1 LHIKGSDKY
10 KFGIQNQNSAAILA
24 EMAKQSETVRSPKR
38 EAIGVILLTLCL
50 LSFLCVFSFNA
61 EDIGFLHDPPASPPH
76 NLVGPLGAWFAF
88 AGFLLFGV
96 GGYLLPFVLL
106 TGGLMMTFRSYE
118 RGWPVWAWLTAGLVS
133 LSSFFEYQPALW
145 NGLKELLNVGS
156 PGGLVGQLL
165 AVRTLGRLINHTGAG
180 IIFITVFIL
189 AILQLTG
196 MHPFTPFIFLW
207 GKIKEFRARRKEAR
221 AATPKPRF
229 SRETKPAEEK
239 EKKSVLKLKP
249 GPDASKLF
257 TPPAAPA
264 PKAESKP
271 DKAELPEPLKPAKVK
286 PVAPAP
292 ADELANVSVNIAP
305 GRDESGYQLPPL
317 TILDELPSL
326 ASRTSTENTEE
337 KARILQATLEEFRV
351 DGTVT
356 HVETG
361 PTVTSYE
368 ITPAPGVRVESIA
381 GLEKNIALALRAQS
395 IRIQA
400 PIPGKGAV
408 GIEVPNT
415 KGTSVYLRELV
426 ESPAFHN
433 PEVALPLALG
443 KDVSGRMVVGDLAA
457 MPHMLIAGATGAGK
471 TVCMNSLL
479 TGLLLSRTPEQ
490 LRLILIDPK
499 TFEFQAYENLKHL
512 VVPIITDAKKVTLG
526 LRWAIKEMEKRYAL
540 FKKVKVRDIKGFN
553 TRPIEKQT
561 DLFGGVV
568 EEDPDQPK
576 DTVPAKLPYI
586 VIVVDEL
593 AELMSVA
600 QQDIE
605 PCIVRLAQLSR
616 AAGIHMV
623 LATQR
628 PSVNVIT
635 GTIKANIPGRIAFQ
649 VAQGNDSRT
658 ILDTVGAEKLLGKGD
673 MLYLPP
679 GKNKPVRL
687 QGTWTSD
694 GEMHRV
700 TDFIRTQGSP
710 EFITEIKQKIEN
722 TRPELPEM
730 NESDDLLEAA
740 MEVLR
745 STKRASTSS
754 LQRRLKIGYN
764 RAASLMDILEE
775 KGIIGPPTETGP
787 RDILIDLDGGIP
799 EHGGGGE
806 PLSEAEASQEFNGN
820 DEEHKPEE

>member
-1 LHIKGSDKY
+1 
-10 KFGIQNQNSAAILA
+10 
-24 EMAKQSETVRSPKR
+24 MAKQSETVRSPKR
-38 EAIGVILLTLCL
+38 EAIGVILLALCL
-50 LSFLCVFSFNA
+50 LSFLCVFSFDA
-61 EDIGFLHDPPASPPH
+61 EDISFLHDPPASPPH
-76 NLVGPLGAWFAF
+76 NLVGLLGAWFAF
-88 AGFLLFGV
+88 FGFQLFGI
-96 GGYLLPFVLL
+96 GGYLLPFLLL
-106 TGGLMMTFRSYE
+106 TGGMMMTFRSYE

-133 LSSFFEYQPALW
+133 LSSFFEYQPSLW
-145 NGLKELLNVGS
+145 NGLRELLNIGS
-156 PGGLVGQLL
+156 PGGLIGQML
-165 AVRTLGRLINHTGAG
+165 AIRTLGRLINHTGAG
-180 IIFITVFIL
+180 IIFITVFLL

-196 MHPFTPFIFLW
+196 MHPFTPFAFLW
-207 GKIKEFRARRKEAR
+207 EKIQEFRTRRKEAR
-221 AATPKPRF
+221 AAAPKPKF
-229 SRETKPAEEK
+229 SREVKPEK
-239 EKKSVLKLKP
+239 EKSKKAVLPPELATAA
-249 GPDASKLF
+249 GELF
-257 TPPAAPA
+257 TPPATP
-264 PKAESKP
+264 PKAESKVEP
-271 DKAELPEPLKPAKVK
+271 KAEATKPAPKAK
-286 PVAPAP
+286 PIAAAP

-351 DGTVT
+351 DGKVT

-381 GLEKNIALALRAQS
+381 NLEKNIALALRAQS

-426 ESPAFHN
+426 ESQAFHN

-443 KDVSGRMVVGDLAA
+443 KDVSGRMVVGDLSA

-561 DLFGGVV
+561 DLFGAAV
-568 EEDPDQPK
+568 EEDDQPK
-576 DTVPAKLPYI
+576 DVIPAKLPYI

-600 QQDIE
+600 QQEIE

-658 ILDTVGAEKLLGKGD
+658 ILDTIGAEKLLGKGD

-700 TDFIRTQGSP
+700 TDFIRTQGAP
-710 EFITEIKQKIEN
+710 EFITEIKQKIESN
-722 TRPELPEM
+722 RPELPEM
-730 NESDDLLEAA
+730 DESDDLYAAA

-764 RAASLMDILEE
+764 RAASLMDMLEA

-787 RDILIDLDGGIP
+787 RDILIDLDGEIP
-799 EHGGGGE
+799 GHTDGGE
-806 PLSEAEASQEFNGN
+806 PLSEAEAPQEFF
-820 DEEHKPEE
+820 DDEEEHKPEE

>member
-1 LHIKGSDKY
+1 
-10 KFGIQNQNSAAILA
+10 
-24 EMAKQSETVRSPKR
+24 MAKQSEIVRSPKR
-38 EAIGVILLTLCL
+38 EAVGVILLALCL

-61 EDIGFLHDPPASPPH
+61 EDISFLHDPPASPPH
-76 NLVGPLGAWFAF
+76 NLVGPFGAWFAF
-88 AGFLLFGV
+88 IGYLLFGI
-96 GGYLLPFVLL
+96 GGYLLPFLLL
-106 TGGLMMTFRSYE
+106 TGGVMMTFRSYE
-118 RGWPVWAWLTAGLVS
+118 RVWPVWAWLTAGLIS
-133 LSSFFEYQPALW
+133 LSSLSEYQPALW
-145 NGLKELLNVGS
+145 HGLTSLLNIGS
-156 PGGLVGQLL
+156 PGGLIGQLL
-165 AVRTLGRLINHTGAG
+165 AIRTVGLLIGHTGAG
-180 IIFITVFIL
+180 ILFVTVFIL
-189 AILQLTG
+189 ALLQLTG
-196 MHPFTPFIFLW
+196 MHPFTPFAFLW
-207 GKIKEFRARRKEAR
+207 EKIQEFRARRKEAR
-221 AATPKPRF
+221 AAVPQPKF
-229 SRETKPAEEK
+229 SREIKPEK
-239 EKKSVLKLKP
+239 EKAKKAVIPPEPVVAANNERPVTPLKADPKP
-249 GPDASKLF
+249 EPKPLPKAK
-257 TPPAAPA
+257 PPA
-264 PKAESKP
+264 
-271 DKAELPEPLKPAKVK
+271 
-286 PVAPAP
+286 PVP
-292 ADELANVSVNIAP
+292 ADDPLANVSINIAP

-326 ASRTSTENTEE
+326 EARTSTENTAE

-351 DGTVT
+351 DGKVT

-381 GLEKNIALALRAQS
+381 NLEKNIALALRAQS

-415 KGTSVYLRELV
+415 KGTSVYLRELI
-426 ESPAFHN
+426 ESPAFHS
-433 PEVALPLALG
+433 PEIALPLALG
-443 KDVSGRMVVGDLAA
+443 KDVSGRIIVGDLSA

-479 TGLLLSRTPEQ
+479 TGLLISRTPEQ
-490 LRLILIDPK
+490 LRLILVDPK

-540 FKKVKVRDIKGFN
+540 FKKMKVRDIKGFN

-561 DLFGGVV
+561 DLFGGAV
-568 EEDPDQPK
+568 EEEPDQPK
-576 DTVPAKLPYI
+576 DIVPAKLPYI

-593 AELMSVA
+593 AELMSQA
-600 QQDIE
+600 QQEIE

-616 AAGIHMV
+616 AAGIHMI

-658 ILDTVGAEKLLGKGD
+658 ILDTIGAEKLLGKGD

-679 GKNKPVRL
+679 GKSKPVRL

-700 TDFIRTQGSP
+700 TDFIRTQGAP
-710 EFITEIKQKIEN
+710 EFITEIKQKIES

-730 NESDDLLEAA
+730 SESDDLYEAA
-740 MEVLR
+740 IEVLR

-764 RAASLMDILEE
+764 RAASLMDMLEE

-787 RDILIDLDGGIP
+787 RDILIDLDGDIP
-799 EHGGGGE
+799 EHADNEGQ
-806 PLSEAEASQEFNGN
+806 PSEAEASQDFFQGE
-820 DEEHKPEE
+820 DEETEQKDVG

>member
-1 LHIKGSDKY
+1 LLL
-10 KFGIQNQNSAAILA
+10 GI
-24 EMAKQSETVRSPKR
+24 
-38 EAIGVILLTLCL
+38 
-50 LSFLCVFSFNA
+50 
-61 EDIGFLHDPPASPPH
+61 
-76 NLVGPLGAWFAF
+76 
-88 AGFLLFGV
+88 
-96 GGYLLPFVLL
+96 GGYLLPFLLL

-118 RGWPVWAWLTAGLVS
+118 RVWPVWAWLTAGLVS
-133 LSSFFEYQPALW
+133 ISSLAEYQPALW
-145 NGLKELLNVGS
+145 HGLTSRLNIGS
-156 PGGLVGQLL
+156 PGGLIGQLL
-165 AVRTLGRLINHTGAG
+165 AIRTVGLLIGHTGAG
-180 IIFITVFIL
+180 ILFVTVFIL
-189 AILQLTG
+189 ALLQLTG
-196 MHPFTPFIFLW
+196 MHPFTPFAFLW
-207 GKIKEFRARRKEAR
+207 EKIKAFRARRKEAR
-221 AATPKPRF
+221 AAAPQPKF
-229 SRETKPAEEK
+229 SREIKPEK
-239 EKKSVLKLKP
+239 EKVKKAILPPEPVVTVNNERP
-249 GPDASKLF
+249 V
-257 TPPAAPA
+257 TP
-264 PKAESKP
+264 PKAEPK
-271 DKAELPEPLKPAKVK
+271 PEPIKPQPKAK
-286 PVAPAP
+286 PIAPAP
-292 ADELANVSVNIAP
+292 ADALANVSINIAP

-326 ASRTSTENTEE
+326 EARTSTENTAE
-337 KARILQATLEEFRV
+337 KAKILQATLEEFDV
-351 DGTVT
+351 QGQVT

-368 ITPAPGVRVESIA
+368 ITPAPGVRVERISA
-381 GLEKNIALALRAQS
+381 LERNIALALRAQS

-415 KGTSVYLRELV
+415 KGTSVYLRELI
-426 ESPAFHN
+426 ESPAFHD
-433 PEVALPLALG
+433 PEIALPLALG
-443 KDVSGRMVVGDLAA
+443 KDVSGRIIVGDLSA
-457 MPHMLIAGATGAGK
+457 MPHLLIAGATGAGK

-479 TGLLLSRTPEQ
+479 TGLLISRTPEQ
-490 LRLILIDPK
+490 LRLILVDPK

-553 TRPIEKQT
+553 TRPIEKQA
-561 DLFGGVV
+561 DLFGGVI
-568 EEDPDQPK
+568 EEEPDQPK
-576 DTVPAKLPYI
+576 DIVPAKLPYI

-593 AELMSVA
+593 AELMSQA
-600 QQDIE
+600 QQEIE

-616 AAGIHMV
+616 AAGIHMI

-658 ILDTVGAEKLLGKGD
+658 ILDTIGAEKLLGKGD

-679 GKNKPVRL
+679 GKSKPVRL

-700 TDFIRTQGSP
+700 TDFIRTQGAP

-722 TRPELPEM
+722 NRPELPDM
-730 NESDDLLEAA
+730 DESDDLYEAA
-740 MEVLR
+740 IEVLR

-764 RAASLMDILEE
+764 RAASLMDMLEE

-787 RDILIDLDGGIP
+787 RDILIDLDGDIP
-799 EHGGGGE
+799 EHAGNE
-806 PLSEAEASQEFNGN
+806 ETLSEAEASQDFFEGE
-820 DEEHKPEE
+820 DEETEPKNIG

>member
-1 LHIKGSDKY
+1 
-10 KFGIQNQNSAAILA
+10 
-24 EMAKQSETVRSPKR
+24 MAKQSKQSEIIRSPRR
-38 EAIGVILLTLCL
+38 EAVGVILLALCL

-76 NLVGPLGAWFAF
+76 NLVGPFGAWFAF
-88 AGFLLFGV
+88 IGFLLFGI
-96 GGYLLPFVLL
+96 GGYLVPFVLL

-133 LSSFFEYQPALW
+133 TVSLTEYQPDLW
-145 NGLKELLNVGS
+145 RGLTELLNIGS
-156 PGGLVGQLL
+156 PGGLAGQML
-165 AVRTLGRLINHTGAG
+165 AIRTLGLLIGHTGAG
-180 IIFITVFIL
+180 IVFVTVFIL

-196 MHPFTPFIFLW
+196 MHPFTPFEFLW
-207 GKIKEFRARRKEAR
+207 EKIQEFRASRKEAR
-221 AATPKPRF
+221 AAALQMKPR
-229 SRETKPAEEK
+229 REVKPEK
-239 EKKSVLKLKP
+239 EKPKKAVLP
-249 GPDASKLF
+249 ERPEPASKEEILM
-257 TPPAAPA
+257 PAAKPA
-264 PKAESKP
+264 AEPKTEP
-271 DKAELPEPLKPAKVK
+271 RPEPVKPAAGRTK
-286 PVAPAP
+286 PIAPAP

-326 ASRTSTENTEE
+326 ASRTSTENTAE
-337 KARILQATLEEFRV
+337 KAGILQATLEEFRV

-381 GLEKNIALALRAQS
+381 NLEKNIALALRAQS

-415 KGTSVYLRELV
+415 KSASVYLRELV

-433 PEVALPLALG
+433 PEIALPLALG
-443 KDVSGRMVVGDLAA
+443 KDVSGRMVVGDLSA

-479 TGLLLSRTPEQ
+479 TGLLLSRTPDQ
-490 LRLILIDPK
+490 LRLILVDPK

-561 DLFGGVV
+561 DLFGGAV
-568 EEDPDQPK
+568 EEDADTPK
-576 DTVPAKLPYI
+576 DPVPAKLPYI

-600 QQDIE
+600 QQEIE

-658 ILDTVGAEKLLGKGD
+658 ILDTIGAEKLLGKGD

-700 TDFIRTQGSP
+700 TDFIRTQGMP

-722 TRPELPEM
+722 NRPELPDM
-730 NESDDLLEAA
+730 DESDDLLEAA

-764 RAASLMDILEE
+764 RAARLMDILEE

-787 RDILIDLDGGIP
+787 RDILIDLDGEIP
-799 EHGGGGE
+799 GHGGTSE
-806 PLSEAEASQEFNGN
+806 PLSEAEASQEFES
-820 DEEHKPEE
+820 DEEEYKPEE

>member
-1 LHIKGSDKY
+1 
-10 KFGIQNQNSAAILA
+10 
-24 EMAKQSETVRSPKR
+24 MAKKSKQTEIVRSPKR
-38 EAIGVILLTLCL
+38 EAIGVILLALCL

-76 NLVGPLGAWFAF
+76 NLVGPFGSWFAF
-88 AGFLLFGV
+88 IGFLLFGV
-96 GGYLLPFVLL
+96 NGYLVPFVLL
-106 TGGLMMTFRSYE
+106 TGGLMMTIRSYE
-118 RGWPVWAWLTAGLVS
+118 RVWPMWSWLLAALVAVS
-133 LSSFFEYQPALW
+133 CLAEYQIGLW
-145 NGLKELLNVGS
+145 RGLTEILNVGS

-165 AVRTLGRLINHTGAG
+165 AIRTIGLLIGHTGAS
-180 IIFITVFIL
+180 IVFVTVFIL
-189 AILQLTG
+189 ALLQLTG
-196 MHPFTPFIFLW
+196 MHPFTPFEFLW
-207 GKIKEFRARRKEAR
+207 GKIKEFRARRKKAREA
-221 AATPKPRF
+221 APEPKF
-229 SRETKPAEEK
+229 SREVKPSK
-239 EKKSVLKLKP
+239 EKKSILRPKP
-249 GPDASKLF
+249 VAAELF
-257 TPPAAPA
+257 TPPKAEPKPKIEPPKPVKTKPSAPA
-264 PKAESKP
+264 PDNGLS
-271 DKAELPEPLKPAKVK
+271 
-286 PVAPAP
+286 
-292 ADELANVSVNIAP
+292 NISINIAP
-305 GRDESGYQLPPL
+305 GRDKSGYQLPPL
-317 TILDELPSL
+317 TILDELPPLSV
-326 ASRTSTENTEE
+326 RTSTENTAE
-337 KARILQATLEEFRV
+337 KARILQSTLEEFGV
-351 DGTVT
+351 EGQVT

-368 ITPAPGVRVESIA
+368 ITPAPGVRVERISA
-381 GLEKNIALALRAQS
+381 LERNIALALRAQS

-408 GIEVPNT
+408 GIEVPNA
-415 KGTSVYLRELV
+415 KGTSVYLRELF

-433 PEVALPLALG
+433 PEIALPLALG
-443 KDVSGRMVVGDLAA
+443 KDVSGKMIVGDLAA

-479 TGLLLSRTPEQ
+479 TGLLLSRSPEQ
-490 LRLILIDPK
+490 MRLILVDPK

-540 FKKVKVRDIKGFN
+540 FKKMKVRDIKSFN
-553 TRPIEKQT
+553 TRPIEKQE
-561 DLFGGVV
+561 DLFGG
-568 EEDPDQPK
+568 EDDPPKQNDQ
-576 DTVPAKLPYI
+576 VPAKLPYI

-593 AELMSVA
+593 AELMGVA
-600 QQDIE
+600 QQEIE

-616 AAGIHMV
+616 AAGIHMI

-658 ILDTVGAEKLLGKGD
+658 ILDTIGAEKLLGKGD

-679 GKNKPVRL
+679 GKSKPVRL

-700 TDFIRTQGSP
+700 TDFIRTQGAP

-722 TRPELPEM
+722 NRPELPDM
-730 NESDDLLEAA
+730 SESDELIEAA

-787 RDILIDLDGGIP
+787 RDILIDLDGEIP
-799 EHGGGGE
+799 EHGGTGE
-806 PLSEAEASQEFNGN
+806 PLSEAEASQEFDG
-820 DEEHKPEE
+820 DEKEFKPEE